1 MCPCVAWFARSR
13 PGPGFVTSSSCG
25 AAGFLLQTH
34 PVSDR
39 PPFRADLARSVRLFR
54 AIGSALRLP
63 LATGAV
69 DVCFSSNVLEHV
81 GDWQAMLA
89 EMVRVTRPGGVIF
102 V

>member
-54 AIGSALRLP
+54 AFRTEQAAPDAYYTALARDTVGQLGQYADLNGLVVADIG
-63 LATGAV
+63 G
-69 DVCFSSNVLEHV
+69 
-81 GDWQAMLA
+81 G
-89 EMVRVTRPGGVIF
+89 PGYF
-102 V
+102 